1 MHNVPTEDSAMFTA
15 SELYGHVANCLPWRR
30 MKHKAVS
37 HCGFTIDDFRLPT
50 LDHWQNTALVNAGV
64 NALFSRD
71 LASVRIRP

>member
-1 MHNVPTEDSAMFTA
+1 MATW
-15 SELYGHVANCLPWRR
+15 PWRR
-30 MKHKAVS
+30 MKHKVIS

-50 LDHWQNTALVNAGV
+50 LDHWQNTVLVNAGV

>member
-1 MHNVPTEDSAMFTA
+1 MATW
-15 SELYGHVANCLPWRR
+15 PWRR
-30 MKHKAVS
+30 MKHKVIS

-50 LDHWQNTALVNAGV
+50 LNHWQNTVLVNAGV